1 MSVSSS
7 SSAQQAREALGL
19 RLREI
24 RVEAGLTASAL
35 AAFMGRHHAK
45 VSRIEH
51 GSAAASEADIR
62 EWCTHC
68 RVPEQIPDLLASLRA
83 VEGMWIEWRRME
95 AAGLRHAQEAVWPL
109 YERTR
114 QFRVYTPNLLPG
126 VLQTKG
132 YTTAILE
139 AIRRRRSVPDDVEG
153 AVAVRMERKR
163 ILQDTRHR
171 FAILIEESALTA
183 GVGGA
188 EVMIGQLGHL
198 IEVSAAP
205 TVSLGILPAGPDRDA
220 AWPVEGFWMFDD
232 EQVQVELVSG
242 HLTVTQPREI
252 AMYAQVFAEL
262 ADAARY
268 GAAARSRIMA
278 AIDAT
283 GA

>member
-1 MSVSSS
+1 MLVSSS
-7 SSAQQAREALGL
+7 SSAQQARDALGL

-24 RVEAGLTASAL
+24 RLEAGLTASAL
-35 AAFMGRHHAK
+35 AALMGRHHAK

-51 GSAAASEADIR
+51 GSAAPSEADIR
-62 EWCTHC
+62 EWCRHC
-68 RVPEQIPDLLASLRA
+68 RIPEQIPDLLASLRA

-95 AAGLRHAQEAVWPL
+95 VAGLRHAQEAVWPL

-126 VLQTKG
+126 VLQTRG
-132 YTTAILE
+132 YTTAVLE
-139 AIRRRRSVPDDVEG
+139 AIRRRRSVPDDVED

-163 ILQDTRHR
+163 ILRDTRHR
-171 FAILIEESALTA
+171 FAILIEEAALAA

-205 TVSLGILPAGPDRDA
+205 TVSLGILPARPDRDD
-220 AWPVEGFWMFDD
+220 AWPVEGFWIFDD

-262 ADAARY
+262 SAAALY
-268 GAAARSRIMA
+268 GFAARSRITA
-278 AIDAT
+278 AIDAI

>member
-1 MSVSSS
+1 MSASSS

-35 AAFMGRHHAK
+35 AALMSRHHAK

-51 GSAAASEADIR
+51 GSAAPSEADIR
-62 EWCTHC
+62 AWCKHC
-68 RVPEQIPDLLASLRA
+68 GVSDQIPDLLATLRA
-83 VEGMWIEWRRME
+83 VETMWVEWRRME
-95 AAGLRHAQEAVWPL
+95 QAGLRHAQEAIWPL
-109 YERTR
+109 YQRTR
-114 QFRVYTPNLLPG
+114 QFRVYTPSLLPG
-126 VLQTKG
+126 VLQTRA
-132 YTTAILE
+132 YTTAILT
-139 AIRRRRSVPDDVEG
+139 AIGRRRSVPDDIED
-153 AVAVRMERKR
+153 AVAVRMERKT
-163 ILQDTRHR
+163 ILHDASHR
-171 FAILIEESALTA
+171 FAFLIEESALTT

-188 EVMIGQLGHL
+188 EVMVGQLGHL
-198 IEVSAAP
+198 IELSAAP
-205 TVSLGILPAGPDRDA
+205 TVSLGVVPARPDRED

-252 AMYAQVFAEL
+252 AMYAQVFTEL
-262 ADAARY
+262 AEAALY
-268 GAAARSRIMA
+268 GSAARSRITA